1 MAITALNIIARQQLT
16 NANATYYTSPN
27 STGTIIDKCTVTNV
41 SASPVTVTINLVASG
56 GAAGVTNAVLS
67 SKTVQVNEC
76 YTCPEIVGQ
85 FLPSGGFL
93 SAIAGANAAIVIS
106 ATGRQIT

>member
-16 NANATYYTSPN
+16 NANATYYTSPA
-27 STGTIIDKCTVTNV
+27 STGTIIDKCTLTNV
-41 SASPVTVTINLVASG
+41 SAAPVAVSINLVASG
-56 GAAGVTNAVLS
+56 GVVGATNIVLS
-67 SKTVQVNEC
+67 SKTLQVNEC

-93 SAIAGANAAIVIS
+93 SAIAGASAAVVIS